1 MTPALSAPSS
11 RPFSASSPPARL
23 PQAGAIP
30 PASLDWRSSLR
41 DLPREHGFEP
51 LRVEGILPAELSGT
65 LYRTGPALFS
75 SFGKR
80 YGHWFDGDGAVSAVR
95 FAHGGAVGAAKLVQ
109 SEGLIRERR
118 AGRRLYAGY
127 GTQAPGLRRFL
138 PSSLSKNPGNTS
150 ILAWDER
157 VFALFENGR
166 PTEISSA
173 DLATLGEDDLGGA
186 VVGTFSA
193 HPHAVPS
200 RHAMFNF
207 GIRYG
212 RNMVIDLYRLSDA
225 GRARK
230 LGEVP
235 LTRPTMI
242 HDFIATEKH
251 LVFFAPP
258 LSVSPLRLVL
268 GLDTLHGQ
276 MRFQPSHGTEVIV
289 VPIDAPQRFKR
300 FTIDPFYQW
309 HFVNAYERGQEIV
322 VNLVRYK
329 DFDSNRWFG
338 DLVRPHGSAYFA
350 GELWRVTLDPVAR
363 RATSEPRWAHPC
375 EFPRVAPAVE
385 ATRHTITWVAAN
397 DAPAGHPVSCLHDA
411 VARVE
416 VNTGR
421 ASLWSSGGGVA
432 SEPVF
437 VPRPDAVPG
446 GAEDD
451 GWLLVL
457 VYDPASDASNVTVLD
472 ARDPSDGPIAR
483 AWFDHHVPP
492 TTHGAFASGQIAKG

>member
-1 MTPALSAPSS
+1 MTPALNKPLP
-11 RPFSASSPPARL
+11 RPIPFPVPATS
-23 PQAGAIP
+23 PQAAGL
-30 PASLDWRSSLR
+30 SWRSSLR

-51 LRVEGILPAELSGT
+51 LRVEGTLPAGLSGT

-75 SFGKR
+75 SFGDP

-95 FAHGGAVGAAKLVQ
+95 FMNGGALGAIKLVQ
-109 SEGLIRERR
+109 SEGLMKERS

-127 GTQAPGLRRFL
+127 GTMAPGLRRFL
-138 PSSLSKNPGNTS
+138 PSSRRKNPGNTS

-157 VFALFENGR
+157 VFALYENGR
-166 PTEISSA
+166 PTEISPG

-200 RHAMFNF
+200 RRAIFNF

-212 RNMVIDLYRLSDA
+212 RHMVIDLYQLTEA
-225 GRARK
+225 GRACK

-235 LTRPTMI
+235 LARPTMI

-258 LSVSPLRLVL
+258 LAVNPLRLLL

-276 MRFQPSHGTEVIV
+276 LRFQPTLGTDVIV
-289 VPIDAPQRFKR
+289 VPIDDPKRWSR

-309 HFVNAYERGQEIV
+309 HFVNAYERGNEIV
-322 VNLVRYK
+322 VDVVSYA
-329 DFDSNRWFG
+329 DIDSSRWFG
-338 DLVRPHGSAYFA
+338 DLVQSGESAYFA
-350 GELWRVTLDPVAR
+350 GELWRVTLDPGAR

-385 ATRHTITWVAAN
+385 ATRHTIAWLAAN
-397 DAPAGHPVSCLHDA
+397 DAPAGHPVVRLHDA
-411 VARVE
+411 VARVDVE
-416 VNTGR
+416 TGR
-421 ASLWSSGGGVA
+421 ANLWPTGGGVA
-432 SEPVF
+432 SEPIF
-437 VPRPDAVPG
+437 VPRPDAGPG

-457 VYDPASDASNVTVLD
+457 VYDPASDASNITVLD
-472 ARDPSDGPIAR
+472 ARDPSAGPLAR

-492 TTHGAFASGQIAKG
+492 TTHGAFDTGQILRS

>member
-1 MTPALSAPSS
+1 MTPGVPHPASMPSVASFPAP
-11 RPFSASSPPARL
+11 AMPPA
-23 PQAGAIP
+23 GATH
-30 PASLDWRSSLR
+30 AAAVDWRASLR

-51 LRVEGILPAELSGT
+51 LRVEGTIPAGLSGT

-75 SFGKR
+75 TFGNP

-95 FAHGGAVGAAKLVQ
+95 FANGGALGAVKLVQ
-109 SEGLIRERR
+109 SVGLVEERR

-127 GTQAPGLRRFL
+127 GTHAPGLRRFL
-138 PSSLSKNPGNTS
+138 PASKRKNPANTS
-150 ILAWDER
+150 ILPWDGR

-166 PTEISSA
+166 PTEIA
-173 DLATLGEDDLGGA
+173 PGDLSTVGEDDLAGA

-200 RHAMFNF
+200 RRAIYNF

-212 RNMVIDLYRLSDA
+212 VHMVIDLYELSDA

-235 LTRPTMI
+235 LARPTMI

-258 LSVSPLRLVL
+258 LKVSPLRLL
-268 GLDTLHGQ
+268 FGLDTLSDQ
-276 MRFQPSHGTEVIV
+276 MRFQASLGTDVIV
-289 VPIDAPQRFKR
+289 VPIDDPKR
-300 FTIDPFYQW
+300 WTHFTVEPFYQW
-309 HFVNAYERGQEIV
+309 HFVNAYERGAEIV
-322 VNLVRYK
+322 VDVVRYA

-338 DLVRPHGSAYFA
+338 DLVRPRGSAYFA

-385 ATRHTITWVAAN
+385 ATRHTIAWVAAN
-397 DAPAGHPVSCLHDA
+397 AAPAGHPVARLHDA
-411 VARVE
+411 IARVE
-416 VNTGR
+416 VDTGR
-421 ASLWSSGGGVA
+421 ASVWPSGGVA

-437 VPRPDAVPG
+437 VPRPDAGPG
-446 GAEDD
+446 CAEDD

-457 VYDPASDASNVTVLD
+457 VYDPALDASNITVLD
-472 ARDPSDGPIAR
+472 ARDPSAGPLAR

-492 TTHGAFASGQIAKG
+492 TTHGAFAPGQIAAA